1 MQETKW
7 YTVEETP
14 SIVFEDTKV
23 GRMKKEIWDAS
34 EEEIDAILSEYEIP
48 SPSELGTP
56 GCYIQNT
63 PRCQQIEK
71 RRKNDIVLVPIG
83 STENHGMHLN
93 TGLDTFNASQ
103 IIEGV
108 RRYTAKKG

>member
-48 SPSELGTP
+48 SPSCL
-56 GCYIQNT
+56 
-63 PRCQQIEK
+63 
-71 RRKNDIVLVPIG
+71 L
-83 STENHGMHLN
+83 
-93 TGLDTFNASQ
+93 
-103 IIEGV
+103 
-108 RRYTAKKG
+108 YTSYVHCAGK